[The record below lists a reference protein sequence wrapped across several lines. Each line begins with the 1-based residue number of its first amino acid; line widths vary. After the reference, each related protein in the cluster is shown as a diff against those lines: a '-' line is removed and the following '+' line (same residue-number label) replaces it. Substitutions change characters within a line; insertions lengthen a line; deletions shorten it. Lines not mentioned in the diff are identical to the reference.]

1 MKKILVSISIVS
13 SIVLLGTG
21 CTGAALPQSRV
32 GTISQ
37 SYSGVVKMIENT
49 QIQGDG
55 QVAGVVGAIAG
66 GAAGSKVGGGEGQ
79 DMASMAGAVLG
90 SILGSKADIK
100 SAKRITVA
108 LDNGK
113 TITTVL
119 PVNANNPMN
128 FSIGSRVTVYITN
141 GAVTEIR

>member
-1 MKKILVSISIVS
+1 MKKLIASLTIVS
-13 SIVLLGTG
+13 SLVLLNTG
-21 CTGAALPQSRV
+21 CSTNALPQSRV

-37 SYSGVVKMIENT
+37 GHPGVVKMIENT
-49 QIQGDG
+49 QVQGDG

-66 GAAGSKVGGGEGQ
+66 GAAGSRVGGGEGQ
-79 DMASMAGAVLG
+79 DLASMAGAVLG
-90 SILGSKADIK
+90 SILGSKADVK
-100 SAKRITVA
+100 AAKRVTVA
-108 LDNGK
+108 LDDGK

-128 FSIGSRVTVYITN
+128 FSVGSRVTVYITN